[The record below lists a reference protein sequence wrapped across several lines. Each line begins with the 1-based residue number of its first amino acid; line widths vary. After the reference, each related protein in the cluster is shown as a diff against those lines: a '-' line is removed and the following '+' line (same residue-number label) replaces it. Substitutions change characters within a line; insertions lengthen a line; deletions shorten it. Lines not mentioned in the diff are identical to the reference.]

1 MGLILDS
8 PTFGTLWTSR
18 RGKRIGFVMTCQPIG
33 SKNSPFRHIQFVP
46 EGKISNLGEGVT
58 RRIAATSEG
67 SADQAAIRTPRRY
80 VTNGSC
86 WAWRC
91 DSTMDSRDLWLGTGR
106 AANDLG
112 LDRCRTHGR
121 RSRDADRGR
130 WRTRPVDG
138 SGHGRHRI
146 GRHRPKSTLS
156 QTATARGLTY
166 AHLLARLATRR
177 RHREREDA

>member
-1 MGLILDS
+1 
-8 PTFGTLWTSR
+8 
-18 RGKRIGFVMTCQPIG
+18 VMTCQPIG

-67 SADQAAIRTPRRY
+67 SADQAAIRTPGRY

-106 AANDLG
+106 AK
-112 LDRCRTHGR
+112 
-121 RSRDADRGR
+121 
-130 WRTRPVDG
+130 RPWFG
-138 SGHGRHRI
+138 S
-146 GRHRPKSTLS
+146 LS
-156 QTATARGLTY
+156 
-166 AHLLARLATRR
+166 HSWSS
-177 RHREREDA
+177 EP